1 MLAVPRSVVL
11 AAWGGA
17 LAAGAAVPAAH
28 RAITGS
34 DEPHAVVPA
43 PAARAGS
50 RGPLDPSTATL
61 AGAGRARVPD
71 PAPGPG
77 AARAAEALERIREA
91 TDLGALLGAL
101 AGSGLRVRAV
111 LPAPG
116 DPAGLAGPPSL
127 TAHAVD
133 AGEAVLVDGGPDAAA
148 GEDGLALVPD
158 VEVFGSLLEPGATVS
173 WRVHPARVGPGA
185 EATTLEGASRG
196 LRTAVARASALL
208 EDMNVARWRD
218 DAADALAD
226 VRGGALPRDA
236 FPPAA
241 SAQAVGTA
249 TTAARVLLLADL
261 AGADE
266 GGTFSLSQA
275 RARRAVVAEVG
286 GVARA
291 ALAAAASSTWSPG
304 PV

>member
-17 LAAGAAVPAAH
+17 LAAGAPVPGAH
-28 RAITGS
+28 RAITGT

-43 PAARAGS
+43 PTARSA
-50 RGPLDPSTATL
+50 PHALLDPA
-61 AGAGRARVPD
+61 AGAGRARAPD
-71 PAPGPG
+71 APPG
-77 AARAAEALERIREA
+77 AARADQGLERARGA

-116 DPAGLAGPPSL
+116 DPAGLAGPPAL

-133 AGEAVLVDGGPDAAA
+133 AGEAVVLDARGGE
-148 GEDGLALVPD
+148 GGVALVPE
-158 VEVFGSLLEPGATVS
+158 VEVFGSALEPGATVS
-173 WRVHPARVGPGA
+173 WHLHPARVGPGA
-185 EATTLEGASRG
+185 DADTLEGASRG
-196 LRTAVARASALL
+196 LRTALARATALL
-208 EDMNVARWRD
+208 EDMDVARWRE

-226 VRGGALPRDA
+226 VRGGTLARDA
-236 FPPAA
+236 FPPTA

-266 GGTFSLSQA
+266 GGSLSLSQA
-275 RARRAVVAEVG
+275 RARRAVVVDVDA
-286 GVARA
+286 VARA
-291 ALAAAASSTWSPG
+291 ALAAAASSTWSPA
-304 PV
+304 